1 MRFSDPAPEPGAAGA
16 PAENPPG
23 AGSPAEGAGPR
34 HAALG
39 LGVPA
44 DAEPWRDPG
53 TYWPSLSAAVAH
65 LDAPVAVLGLDALRF
80 NARDLL
86 RRAGGL
92 PLRVASKSIRVRAVL
107 DALLELPGFSGIF
120 AFTLPE
126 ALWLAERCSDVV
138 VGYPSADRNALKRL
152 LADERLASRITLMVD
167 DEAQLDL
174 VDSLVPPGRRPLVRV
189 CLDADA
195 SWQAPVLGFIGTRRS
210 PLHAPEQALALARRI
225 LARPGFTLV
234 GLMMYEGQIAG
245 VGDAVPGAL
254 PANQLMRWIQARSM
268 AELTERR
275 GVIVRGLRQLAD
287 LEFVNGGGT
296 GSVEATGRDPS
307 ITEITV
313 GSGLF
318 AGHLFDTYRAFS
330 PAPAAAVALDVVRR
344 PKPDTAT
351 VLGGGWIAS
360 GPPGAS
366 RVPQV
371 AWPPGLKLLPRE
383 GAGEVQTPLTG
394 SAAADLSVSGR
405 VWLRHAKSGELS
417 ERVNEFQ
424 VVHDG
429 VVVGVLPTYR
439 GEGKAFL

>member
-1 MRFSDPAPEPGAAGA
+1 MRLSDPVPEPGAAGT
-16 PAENPPG
+16 PAE
-23 AGSPAEGAGPR
+23 PA
-34 HAALG
+34 AAQRSVLH

-44 DAEPWRDPG
+44 AAEPWRDPG

-65 LDAPVAVLGLDALRF
+65 LDAPVAVLGLEALRF
-80 NARDLL
+80 NAHDLL
-86 RRAGGL
+86 RRAAGI
-92 PLRVASKSIRVRAVL
+92 PLRVASKSIRTRAVL
-107 DALLELPGFSGIF
+107 DALLNVPGFSGIF

-126 ALWLAERCSDVV
+126 ALWLAEQCSDVV
-138 VGYPSADRNALKRL
+138 VGYPTADRNALKQL
-152 LADERLASRITLMVD
+152 LADEPLASRITLMVD

-174 VDSLVPPGRRPLVRV
+174 IDSVTPPGRRPPVRV

-210 PLHAPEQALALARRI
+210 PLHAPEQALALAHRV
-225 LARPGFTLV
+225 LDRPGFTLV
-234 GLMMYEGQIAG
+234 GLMMYEGQVAG

-254 PANQLMRWIQARSM
+254 PANQLMRWVQGRSM
-268 AELTERR
+268 AELAGRR
-275 GVIVRGLRQLAD
+275 GKIVHGLRQLAD

-318 AGHLFDTYRAFS
+318 AGHLFDMYRAFS
-330 PAPAAAVALDVVRR
+330 PAPAAAVALEVVRR
-344 PKPDTAT
+344 PNRNTAT
-351 VLGGGWIAS
+351 LLGGGWIAS

-371 AWPPGLKLLPRE
+371 AWPRGLKFLPRE

-394 SAAADLSVSGR
+394 SSAAHLTAGDR

-429 VVVGVLPTYR
+429 AVVATLPTYR

>member
-1 MRFSDPAPEPGAAGA
+1 MRLTDPAPGPEDRIA
-16 PAENPPG
+16 PAS
-23 AGSPAEGAGPR
+23 GSRCPA
-34 HAALG
+34 LD

-44 DAEPWRDPG
+44 ASEPWRDPDA
-53 TYWPSLSAAVAH
+53 YWPALSAAVAG
-65 LDAPVAVLGLDALRF
+65 LDAPVAVLGLEALRH
-80 NARDLL
+80 NAQDLL
-86 RRAGGL
+86 RRAGGI

-107 DALLELPGFSGIF
+107 DALLALPGFSGIF

-126 ALWLAERCSDVV
+126 ALWLAESCADVV
-138 VGYPSADRNALKRL
+138 VGYPSADRNALELL

-167 DEAQLDL
+167 DESQLDL
-174 VDSLVPPGRRPLVRV
+174 IDSVLPPGRRPVVRV
-189 CLDADA
+189 CLDGDA

-210 PLHAPEQALALARRI
+210 PLHTPEQAQALARRI
-225 LARPGFTLV
+225 VSRPGFSLV
-234 GLMMYEGQIAG
+234 GLMMYEGQVAG

-254 PANQLMRWIQARSM
+254 PKNALMRWIQRRSM
-268 AELTERR
+268 AELAERR
-275 GVIVRGLRQLAD
+275 GAIARGLRQLAD

-296 GSVEATGRDPS
+296 GSVEATGRDS
-307 ITEITV
+307 SVTEITV

-344 PKPDTAT
+344 PNPDTAT

-360 GPPGAS
+360 GPPAAS

-394 SAAADLSVSGR
+394 TAAARLSVGDR

-424 VVHDG
+424 VVQDG
-429 VVVGVLPTYR
+429 AVVAVLPTYR

>member
-1 MRFSDPAPEPGAAGA
+1 MRLTDPVPEPGAAGTPERGTGA
-16 PAENPPG
+16 RRPALDLGIPP
-23 AGSPAEGAGPR
+23 S
-34 HAALG
+34 
-39 LGVPA
+39 
-44 DAEPWRDPG
+44 AEPWRNPAV
-53 TYWPSLSAAVAH
+53 YWPSLSGAVAH
-65 LDAPVAVLGLDALRF
+65 LDAPAAVLGLEALRF
-80 NARDLL
+80 NAHDLL
-86 RRAGGL
+86 RRAGGI

-107 DALLELPGFSGIF
+107 DALLELPGFQGIF

-138 VGYPSADRNALKRL
+138 VGYPTADRKALAQL
-152 LADERLASRITLMVD
+152 LSDERLAARVTLMVD

-174 VDSLVPPGRRPLVRV
+174 IDSLASPGQRPPVRV

-210 PLHAPEQALALARRI
+210 PLHTPDQALGLARRV
-225 LARPGFTLV
+225 LDRPGFTLV
-234 GLMMYEGQIAG
+234 GLMMYEGQVAG

-254 PANQLMRWIQARSM
+254 PANQLMRWIQGRSM
-268 AELTERR
+268 VELTERR
-275 GVIVRGLRQLAD
+275 GSIVHGLRQLAD

-296 GSVEATGRDPS
+296 GSIEATGRDPS
-307 ITEITV
+307 VTEITV

-318 AGHLFDTYRAFS
+318 AGHLFDAYRAFS

-344 PKPDTAT
+344 PNRNTAT

-394 SAAADLSVSGR
+394 RAAGDLAVGDR

-417 ERVNEFQ
+417 ERVNQFQ

-429 VVVGVLPTYR
+429 AVVAALPTYR

>member
-1 MRFSDPAPEPGAAGA
+1 MRLSDPVPEPDAAGT
-16 PAENPPG
+16 P
-23 AGSPAEGAGPR
+23 SEGTGPQY
-34 HAALG
+34 AALD
-39 LGVPA
+39 LGAPTA
-44 DAEPWRDPG
+44 AEHWRNPG
-53 TYWPSLSAAVAH
+53 TYWPELSAAVAH

-80 NARDLL
+80 NAQDML
-86 RRAGGL
+86 RRAGGI

-107 DALLELPGFSGIF
+107 DALLDLPGFSGIF

-138 VGYPSADRNALKRL
+138 VGYPSADRAALKRL
-152 LADERLASRITLMVD
+152 LADERLTARITLMVD

-174 VDSLVPPGRRPLVRV
+174 VDSLAPPGKRPPVRV

-210 PLHAPEQALALARRI
+210 PLHKPEQALALARRI
-225 LARPGFTLV
+225 LSRPGFTLV
-234 GLMMYEGQIAG
+234 GLMMYEGQVAG

-254 PANQLMRWIQARSM
+254 PANQLMRWIQGRSM

-275 GVIVRGLRQLAD
+275 GAIVHGLSQLTD

-296 GSVEATGRDPS
+296 GSIEATGRDPS

-318 AGHLFDTYRAFS
+318 AGHLFDTYRTFS

-344 PKPDTAT
+344 PKPDTVT

-366 RVPQV
+366 RVPQI
-371 AWPPGLKLLPRE
+371 AWPSDLLLLPRE

-394 SAAADLSVSGR
+394 RAAAELSVGDR

-424 VVHDG
+424 VVHNG
-429 VVVGVLPTYR
+429 AIVAVLPTYR